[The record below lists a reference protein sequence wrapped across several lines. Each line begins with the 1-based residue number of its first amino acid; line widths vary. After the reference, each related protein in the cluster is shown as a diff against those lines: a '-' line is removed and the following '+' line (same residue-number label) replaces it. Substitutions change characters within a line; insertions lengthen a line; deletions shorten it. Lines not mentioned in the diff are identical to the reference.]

1 MENWAESELGEAD
14 FGDKRL
20 TKRFVQLTRDLAA
33 KPEGSVPQASGNWA
47 GTKGAYRFWDNE
59 NVTPESIRAAH
70 RDKTIERAKEHR
82 TVLAIQDTTS
92 LNYTSHKATEGL
104 GPIDGRGSQ
113 GRHVHSVLAV
123 SPDGVPCGLVHQQIW
138 SRDEKDLRTKE
149 ERKKLPIEEKESY
162 RWLQSVEATQKA
174 MSPETRIIT
183 VADREADIFEL
194 FALPRPDNMDLLI
207 RATQDRCVQVEDA
220 EMKKLWESVEA
231 VPKSMETMTTHLEH
245 KPGISARD
253 VTFLLQW
260 RTITFLVPARKRKKY
275 KPVTLTAI
283 LVTETETPEGV
294 EPLSWLLLT
303 SLKVETFSQAAQCVI
318 WYRFR
323 WLIER
328 YHFVLK
334 SGCHLEK
341 LQLEKAERLERALA
355 TYCIVAWRLL
365 WLTYQ
370 ARKTPDIECSLAFQ
384 THEWQALYAFT
395 HQTNILPSTPPSLH
409 EAILWVAKLGGFLA
423 RSSDGEPGVQTIWRG
438 LRRLDDLAAMW
449 LLLHSFTS
457 ISAPL
462 SYG

>member
-1 MENWAESELGEAD
+1 MDSWAETELGDAD

-20 TKRFVQLTRDLAA
+20 TKRFVQLTRDIAA
-33 KPEGSVPQASGNWA
+33 EPEGSVPQACGSWA
-47 GTKGAYRFWDNE
+47 STKGTYRFWDNE
-59 NVTPESIRAAH
+59 KVTPENIRAAH
-70 RDKTIERAKEHR
+70 REKTIERAKEYG

-92 LNYTSHKATEGL
+92 MNYNTHKATEGL
-104 GPIDGRGSQ
+104 GPIDGRKSQ

-123 SPDGVPCGLVHQQIW
+123 SPDGVPCGLVHQQVW
-138 SRDEKDLRTKE
+138 SRDAGEKRTKE

-162 RWLQSVEATQKA
+162 RWLESLEATRKA
-174 MSPETRIIT
+174 FDCNTHVIT

-231 VPKSMETMTTHLEH
+231 VPKSIETMTTHLEH
-245 KPGISARD
+245 KPGVSARD
-253 VTFLLQW
+253 VTFKLQW
-260 RTITFLVPARKRKKY
+260 RTVTVLVPARKRKKY

-283 LVTETETPEGV
+283 LVTETEPPEGV
-294 EPLSWLLLT
+294 EPLTWLLLT
-303 SLKVETFSQAAQCVI
+303 SLKVETFSQAARCVL
-318 WYRFR
+318 WYRLR

-341 LQLEKAERLERALA
+341 LQLETAERLERALA

-370 ARKTPDIECSLAFQ
+370 ARKTPDVECSSAFQ
-384 THEWQALYAFT
+384 PHEWQALYAFT
-395 HQTNILPSTPPSLH
+395 NQTNVIPSTPPSLH
-409 EAILWVAKLGGFLA
+409 EAILWIAKLGGFLA

-449 LLLHSFTS
+449 LLLHSFS
-457 ISAPL
+457 SGDAPL